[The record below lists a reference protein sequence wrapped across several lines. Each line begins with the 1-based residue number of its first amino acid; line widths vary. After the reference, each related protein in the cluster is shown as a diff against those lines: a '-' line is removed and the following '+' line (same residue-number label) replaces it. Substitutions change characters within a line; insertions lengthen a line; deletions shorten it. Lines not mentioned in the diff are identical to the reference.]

1 MGCLASIFSSQGG
14 ELNLDISG
22 LGDYDVMTELDDD
35 FTPYGTPMKGSDHG
49 SRSGSRSGGSRVSDG
64 ECQRTPTQKTDV
76 VQNLRLKFINASN
89 QTP

>member
-22 LGDYDVMTELDDD
+22 LGDYDVITELDDD

-49 SRSGSRSGGSRVSDG
+49 SRSGSRVSDG
-64 ECQRTPTQKTDV
+64 ECQRTPTSDV
-76 VQNLRLKFINASN
+76 VQNLRSKFINASN